1 MPPKQKQSQA
11 GKFKPL
17 KRPARKAAAVVEV
30 PSSAAAAPLPAA
42 ESGVA
47 DVGGDVTR
55 VGSGGDPGGGEGGR
69 ASRSRGR
76 GRGRSPRGRGGRG
89 GRGGGR
95 GGRGRGRGRFVVPAG
110 AAFFT
115 GGMAQRAAAGGAAA
129 SATNEG
135 DADVDM
141 DMGGGE
147 EAAAPVAKAAA
158 KTGGSKAARS
168 TAKSAAAATAREEDE
183 EEIVAEV
190 WDADEA
196 DLTREAKEKAETQQA
211 KKKASRRR
219 TKADAEAPAVH
230 GSTGVDEAFTYDSD
244 SSMEEDD
251 SGGFPMPPTQ
261 LPFPAPLGQA
271 TMYDCQDGPNEE
283 EKKSSEGEAQIASLP
298 TAPSR
303 TSDPPVKSPFLN
315 LNGASEEEKKKE
327 AEAWFLMKFPTRLP
341 QLDANSTTAASS
353 KWTAVKSEFG
363 EESGVGGGAHTDAGE
378 GASSRPRG
386 YDDALW
392 HAVPGRYGRIVVRQ
406 SGRTEL
412 VLGGGESGEPEV
424 RMLVHEGL
432 QCGFRQEAVGVD
444 PAGRTFVA
452 LGGVEKSLVVT
463 PDVERA
469 FAAS

>member
-1 MPPKQKQSQA
+1 MPPKQKQQSQA

-30 PSSAAAAPLPAA
+30 PSSAAVGPDVGRAV
-42 ESGVA
+42 EA
-47 DVGGDVTR
+47 DVGGDATR
-55 VGSGGDPGGGEGGR
+55 DGGAADPGGGEGGR

-76 GRGRSPRGRGGRG
+76 GRSRSPRGRGGRG

-95 GGRGRGRGRFVVPAG
+95 GGRGRGRFVVPAG

-158 KTGGSKAARS
+158 KTGSSKAARS
-168 TAKSAAAATAREEDE
+168 TAKCAAATAREEAE

-190 WDADEA
+190 WDVDEA

-219 TKADAEAPAVH
+219 TKADAGDGAPHTA
-230 GSTGVDEAFTYDSD
+230 GADEAFTYDSD
-244 SSMEEDD
+244 SSMEGDD
-251 SGGFPMPPTQ
+251 GGGFPMPPTQ

-271 TMYDCQDGPNEE
+271 TMYDCQDRPEE
-283 EKKSSEGEAQIASLP
+283 EKKSSEGDARVASLP

-315 LNGASEEEKKKE
+315 LNAASEEEKKKE

-353 KWTAVKSEFG
+353 KRTAVKSEFG
-363 EESGVGGGAHTDAGE
+363 AESELGSAHTDAGE
-378 GASSRPRG
+378 GASSRPLG
-386 YDDALW
+386 HDDALR
-392 HAVPGRYGRIVVRQ
+392 HAVPGRYGRIVVRR

-452 LGGVEKSLVVT
+452 LGGVDKSLVVT

-469 FAAS
+469 FADN